1 MEINRHENQL
11 IRLKAFSATV
21 TKQDYKSVFP
31 TSLQHIQRTLALLN
45 HFVDTPFKS
54 STFEESPMH
63 VQISGG
69 KIQTLSGDYLTLQKI
84 VERIDPK
91 IITAEETQVLERL
104 LDTLEELEADIYRN
118 LEIDKGREN
127 EWTRLAVLINA
138 LTASLK
144 NKLEDVHRS
153 Q

>member
-1 MEINRHENQL
+1 
-11 IRLKAFSATV
+11 
-21 TKQDYKSVFP
+21 
-31 TSLQHIQRTLALLN
+31 
-45 HFVDTPFKS
+45 
-54 STFEESPMH
+54 MH